1 MILLL
6 LVNNTID
13 YLIYLM
19 LKLVC
24 KIRRVTYMLNNCLY
38 NSTNVCV
45 DAYQT
50 QYIYIR
56 NKINNK
62 SKKSTEVLV

>member
-1 MILLL
+1 
-6 LVNNTID
+6 
-13 YLIYLM
+13 
-19 LKLVC
+19 
-24 KIRRVTYMLNNCLY
+24 MLNNCLY

-45 DAYQT
+45 DTYQT

>member
-1 MILLL
+1 
-6 LVNNTID
+6 
-13 YLIYLM
+13 
-19 LKLVC
+19 
-24 KIRRVTYMLNNCLY
+24 MLNNCLY

-45 DAYQT
+45 DTYQT
-50 QYIYIR
+50 QYIR